1 MYDYKCKLD
10 RVVDGD
16 TVDLN
21 VNLGFDIWVKKRVRL
36 YGIDAPESRTR
47 DLEEK
52 KLGIAA
58 TVALKELLD
67 DAIRLHNGTI
77 RLESKIYER
86 DKFGRVLGI
95 LHLDTTRED
104 ENSGTTIMTSTVI
117 NRWMVQEG
125 HANKTTFD

>member
-1 MYDYKCKLD
+1 MYDYNCELI

-58 TVALKELLD
+58 TLALKELLD
-67 DAIRLHNGTI
+67 DAINFHNGTI

-95 LHLDTTRED
+95 LHLDTSTE
-104 ENSGTTIMTSTVI
+104 EGTITSTVI

>member
-1 MYDYKCKLD
+1 MYDYNCELI

-58 TVALKELLD
+58 TVALMELID
-67 DAIRLHNGTI
+67 DAINFHSGTI

-95 LHLDTTRED
+95 LHLDTKTFTED
-104 ENSGTTIMTSTVI
+104 GEDTITSTVI
-117 NRWMVQEG
+117 NSWMVQEG

>member
-1 MYDYKCKLD
+1 MYDYKCELI

-52 KLGIAA
+52 KLGQAA
-58 TVALKELLD
+58 TVALQELLD
-67 DAIRLHNGTI
+67 DGIRFHNGTI

-86 DKFGRVLGI
+86 DKFGRVIGI
-95 LHLDTTRED
+95 LHLDTNTE
-104 ENSGTTIMTSTVI
+104 GTITSIVV

>member
-1 MYDYKCKLD
+1 MYDYNCELI

-58 TVALKELLD
+58 TVALMELID
-67 DAIRLHNGTI
+67 DAINFHSGTI

-95 LHLDTTRED
+95 LHLDTKTFTED
-104 ENSGTTIMTSTVI
+104 GEDTITSTII
-117 NRWMVQEG
+117 NSWMVQEG

>member
-1 MYDYKCKLD
+1 MYDYNCELI

-52 KLGIAA
+52 KMGIAA
-58 TVALKELLD
+58 TLALKELLD
-67 DAIRLHNGTI
+67 DAINFHNGTI

-86 DKFGRVLGI
+86 DKFGRVLGV
-95 LHLDTTRED
+95 LHLDTSTED
-104 ENSGTTIMTSTVI
+104 GTITSTVI

>member
-1 MYDYKCKLD
+1 MYDYNCELI

-58 TVALKELLD
+58 TVALMELID
-67 DAIRLHNGTI
+67 DAINFHSGTI

-95 LHLDTTRED
+95 LHLDTKTFTED
-104 ENSGTTIMTSTVI
+104 GEDTITSTVI

>member
-1 MYDYKCKLD
+1 MYDYNCELI

-52 KLGIAA
+52 KMGIAA
-58 TVALKELLD
+58 TVALMELID
-67 DAIRLHNGTI
+67 DAINFHNGTI

-95 LHLDTTRED
+95 LHLDTKTFTED
-104 ENSGTTIMTSTVI
+104 GEDTITSIVI

>member
-1 MYDYKCKLD
+1 MYDYNCELI

-52 KLGIAA
+52 KMGIAA
-58 TVALKELLD
+58 TVALMELID
-67 DAIRLHNGTI
+67 DAINFHN
-77 RLESKIYER
+77 
-86 DKFGRVLGI
+86 
-95 LHLDTTRED
+95 
-104 ENSGTTIMTSTVI
+104 
-117 NRWMVQEG
+117 
-125 HANKTTFD
+125 

>member
-1 MYDYKCKLD
+1 MYDYTCELI

-52 KLGIAA
+52 KMGIAA
-58 TVALKELLD
+58 TVALMELID
-67 DAIRLHNGTI
+67 DAINFHNGTI

-95 LHLDTTRED
+95 LHLDTKTFTED
-104 ENSGTTIMTSTVI
+104 GEDTITSIVI

>member
-1 MYDYKCKLD
+1 MYDYNCELI

-52 KLGIAA
+52 KMGIAA
-58 TVALKELLD
+58 TVALMELID
-67 DAIRLHNGTI
+67 DAINFHNGTI

-86 DKFGRVLGI
+86 DKFGRVLGV
-95 LHLDTTRED
+95 LHLDTSTED
-104 ENSGTTIMTSTVI
+104 GTITSTVI

>member
-1 MYDYKCKLD
+1 MYDYKCELI

-52 KLGIAA
+52 KMGIAA
-58 TVALKELLD
+58 TLALKELLD
-67 DAIRLHNGTI
+67 DAINFHNGTI

-86 DKFGRVLGI
+86 DKFGRVLGV
-95 LHLDTTRED
+95 LHLDTSTED
-104 ENSGTTIMTSTVI
+104 GTITSTVI

>member
-1 MYDYKCKLD
+1 MYDYKCELI

-52 KLGIAA
+52 KMGIAA
-58 TVALKELLD
+58 TVALMELID
-67 DAIRLHNGTI
+67 DAINFHNGTI

-95 LHLDTTRED
+95 LHLDTKTFTED
-104 ENSGTTIMTSTVI
+104 GEDTITSIVI

>member
-1 MYDYKCKLD
+1 MYDYNCELI

-58 TVALKELLD
+58 TLALKELLD
-67 DAIRLHNGTI
+67 DAINFHNGTI

-86 DKFGRVLGI
+86 DKFGRVLGV
-95 LHLDTTRED
+95 LHLDTSTE
-104 ENSGTTIMTSTVI
+104 EGTITSTVI

>member
-1 MYDYKCKLD
+1 MYDYNCELI

-52 KLGIAA
+52 KMGIAA
-58 TVALKELLD
+58 TVALMELID
-67 DAIRLHNGTI
+67 DAINFHSGTI

-95 LHLDTTRED
+95 LHLDTKTFTED
-104 ENSGTTIMTSTVI
+104 GADTITSIVI

>member
-1 MYDYKCKLD
+1 MYDYKCELI

-58 TVALKELLD
+58 TLALKELLD
-67 DAIRLHNGTI
+67 DAINFHNGTI

-86 DKFGRVLGI
+86 DKFGRVLGV
-95 LHLDTTRED
+95 LHLDTSTED
-104 ENSGTTIMTSTVI
+104 GTITSTVI

>member
-1 MYDYKCKLD
+1 MYDYNCELI

-58 TVALKELLD
+58 TLALKELLD
-67 DAIRLHNGTI
+67 DAINFHNGTI

-86 DKFGRVLGI
+86 DKFGRVLGV
-95 LHLDTTRED
+95 LHLDTSTED
-104 ENSGTTIMTSTVI
+104 GTITSTVI

>member
-1 MYDYKCKLD
+1 MYDYKCELD

-52 KLGIAA
+52 KMGIAA
-58 TVALKELLD
+58 TVALMELID
-67 DAIRLHNGTI
+67 DAINFHNGTI

-95 LHLDTTRED
+95 LHLDTKTFTED
-104 ENSGTTIMTSTVI
+104 GEDTITSIVI

>member
-1 MYDYKCKLD
+1 MYDYNCELI

-67 DAIRLHNGTI
+67 DAINFHNGTI

-95 LHLDTTRED
+95 LHLDTKTFTED
-104 ENSGTTIMTSTVI
+104 GEDTITSIVI